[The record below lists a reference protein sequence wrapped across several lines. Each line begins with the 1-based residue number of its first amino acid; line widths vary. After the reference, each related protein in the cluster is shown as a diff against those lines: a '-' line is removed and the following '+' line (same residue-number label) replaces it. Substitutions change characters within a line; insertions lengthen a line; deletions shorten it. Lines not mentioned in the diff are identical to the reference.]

1 MKPVSSIGTVLSVML
16 LIAGLSSCAKP
27 EQKPTAKVTDALPN
41 VVVSVNGVKIER
53 AAVLKRLEQTKSM
66 AAHQQHMA
74 RMDQA
79 ASQGGD
85 QSQAGQP
92 QSTVQSDAAPSS
104 PIVHDPAHSQ
114 PDVDDKTM
122 VRNIINQ
129 MVMEQLKMQEVERLG
144 LSVSPQLLEANVKHI
159 EEQAGSKES
168 LEEQLRQGHAT
179 VEQWRDQLRQALLF
193 QQLAEQRRK
202 AVPVSDQE
210 VREYWDQN
218 RENLSKIW
226 KTKRLEHVQDR
237 IRDLIQQYRWPQ
249 TEAEWHNELV
259 RNAKIWVDP
268 AVRQQLGSPEDHSH
282 PEQGNTGQGNGG
294 NPDPGRRG

>member
-16 LIAGLSSCAKP
+16 LFAGLSSCAKP
-27 EQKPTAKVTDALPN
+27 EQKPTAKITDTLPN
-41 VVVSVNGVKIER
+41 IVVSVNGVNIER
-53 AAVLKRLEQTKSM
+53 AAVLQRLEQTKSM
-66 AAHQQHMA
+66 VAHQQHMA

-79 ASQGGD
+79 ASQGD
-85 QSQAGQP
+85 QSQSGQS
-92 QSTVQSDAAPSS
+92 QSSGQSATAPSS
-104 PIVHDPAHSQ
+104 PTVHDPAHSEQ
-114 PDVDDKTM
+114 DADDKS
-122 VRNIINQ
+122 VIRNIINQ

-144 LSVSPQLLEANVKHI
+144 LSVSPQLMEANVKHI

-179 VEQWRDQLRQALLF
+179 VDQWRNQLKQALLL

-202 AVPVSDQE
+202 AVPVSDEE
-210 VREYWDQN
+210 VRQYWTQN
-218 RENLSKIW
+218 HENLSKIW
-226 KTKRLEHVQDR
+226 KTNRLEQVQDR
-237 IRDLIQQYRWPQ
+237 VRDLIQQYRWPQ

-268 AVRQQLGSPEDHSH
+268 AVRQQLASPADHGH
-282 PEQGNTGQGNGG
+282 PGQGDAA